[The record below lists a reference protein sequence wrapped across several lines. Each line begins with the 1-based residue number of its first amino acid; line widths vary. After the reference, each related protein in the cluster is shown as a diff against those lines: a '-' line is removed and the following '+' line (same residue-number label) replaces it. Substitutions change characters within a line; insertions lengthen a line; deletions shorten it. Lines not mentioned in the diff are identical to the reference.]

1 MIKSL
6 FALLVVCA
14 GLVSSVSAQPA
25 CTSVS
30 IAGPTNSPPSS
41 WVLHGKLTGFS
52 IELLQSLLNEIGVK
66 GVPKVFDSWEE
77 GVEAVKQGQV
87 DIVVSLKHSLERERF
102 MDFVYPSY
110 NWDNVVILVKRN
122 QNFLVTKFDDLLGRR
137 GVIPAGTT
145 FGSMVFGDFVTQR
158 LKPTV
163 VASYSEGIDK
173 VIANE
178 FDYFMSYQS
187 PTEST
192 IYQKNIGDMI
202 EYVSTY
208 PFGASDHIA
217 VSKRSACGSQIKQR
231 LTAALVKSQR
241 ENSLAALKQKYK
253 FIFEQHAIDQEVK

>member
-145 FGSMVFGDFVTQR
+145 FGSMVFGDFVT
-158 LKPTV
+158 
-163 VASYSEGIDK
+163 D
-173 VIANE
+173 
-178 FDYFMSYQS
+178 
-187 PTEST
+187 
-192 IYQKNIGDMI
+192 
-202 EYVSTY
+202 
-208 PFGASDHIA
+208 
-217 VSKRSACGSQIKQR
+217 CGGV
-231 LTAALVKSQR
+231 LL
-241 ENSLAALKQKYK
+241 
-253 FIFEQHAIDQEVK
+253 